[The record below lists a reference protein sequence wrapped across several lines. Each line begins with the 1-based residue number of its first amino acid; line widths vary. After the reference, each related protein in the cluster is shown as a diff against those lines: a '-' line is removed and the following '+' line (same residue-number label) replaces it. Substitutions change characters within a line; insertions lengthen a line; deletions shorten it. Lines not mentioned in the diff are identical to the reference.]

1 MAAVMQAME
10 DAEIHPSQIDA
21 VNCHARS
28 TVSGDNAEAFG
39 LHSLF
44 SCGHAIPSKSEFEK
58 LSPEE
63 VVTYFDKPL
72 PTK

>member
-28 TVSGDNAEAFG
+28 TVSGDNAEAIG

-44 SCGHAIPSKSEFEK
+44 SCGHAIPSKAEFEK